1 MENKNSKHCTMTK
14 ANFQK
19 SRSDEPLYFS
29 TFLVEA
35 ITKNN
40 NKKIQLL

>member
-1 MENKNSKHCTMTK
+1 MTK
-14 ANFQK
+14 ENFQK

-35 ITKNN
+35 IKKNN
-40 NKKIQLL
+40 NKNSSYCKGHISVKEL

>member
-1 MENKNSKHCTMTK
+1 MTK
-14 ANFQK
+14 GNFQK
-19 SRSDEPLYFS
+19 SRSDGPLYFS

-35 ITKNN
+35 VKENN